1 MVMKVYL
8 VRHGETNY
16 NVLNLHNEDP
26 AVDVHLTETG
36 IKQAKKV
43 ANTLKNKNLEHIF
56 VSELKRTQQTAD
68 IINKY
73 HQVAITVDKRLNDNK
88 TGYEGQPDSIYHE
101 QLKESQD
108 VWNVSFNDG
117 ESLNDVWNRIDSF
130 IDYLQGQHYKS
141 CAVVTSRIIVQYF
154 LAIDRGGTI
163 EQADEYYVDKGSC
176 IELDL
181 T

>member
-1 MVMKVYL
+1 MKVYL

-36 IKQAKKV
+36 VRQAEKV
-43 ANTLKNKNLEHIF
+43 ASMLKDKNLEHIF
-56 VSELKRTQQTAD
+56 VSELKRTRQTAD

-73 HQVAITVDKRLNDNK
+73 HDVGVTVDKRLNDNR
-88 TGYEGQPDSIYHE
+88 TGYEGQPDSVYHE
-101 QLKESQD
+101 QLKKSQD
-108 VWNVSFNDG
+108 VWNTSFNEG
-117 ESLNDVWNRIDSF
+117 ESLNDVWSRVESF
-130 IDYLQGQHYKS
+130 IDYLKNQNYKD

-154 LAIDRGGTI
+154 LAIYRGGTI
-163 EQADEYYVDKGSC
+163 DQADEYYVDKGSC
-176 IELDL
+176 IEIDL